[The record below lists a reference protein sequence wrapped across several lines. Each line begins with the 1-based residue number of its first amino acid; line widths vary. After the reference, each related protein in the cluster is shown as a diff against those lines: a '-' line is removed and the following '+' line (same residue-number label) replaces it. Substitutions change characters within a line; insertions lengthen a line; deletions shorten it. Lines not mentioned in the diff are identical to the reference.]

1 MKQALLPSWQVIVTA
16 GEYGMLLLYRKL
28 DFLHEECQID
38 SWLFCWQFDWS
49 RFGWQA
55 HPSTTRALYRQLI
68 TASWQE
74 TLPNGKGGGMTA
86 KLWLR
91 DTALDFLLKLSRWE
105 LNLRPTSFTSLW
117 SFWLAS
123 SDLAN
128 SLLAV
133 VSCSSI
139 SPTCTWETRLRR

>member
-49 RFGWQA
+49 HFGWQA